1 MPEPP
6 DFWEALFGPATG
18 APAGAWMNLRLVRK
32 HGRPFLLLPRQRRA
46 AALSLSLYPAQT
58 PRARA
63 ARALLRWAVGG
74 AIPLGTRPLSFAI
87 APEDDF
93 VRFIASLAGEPK
105 PALPTMGILAGNPAK
120 DDQRFLILV
129 FDAGQNPV
137 AVVKAGLSERAQAL
151 VEKERALLAAMPPNL
166 GSVPRLRAHFQSPR
180 QRALAMDFAPG
191 DSPRPRDEGA
201 LPALLTSWVDTQRTL
216 ALGETADWQRLT
228 RAVQAR
234 ELPNPLLQRLPERTV
249 PATLQHGD
257 FAPWNIKVSPASG
270 AWTVLDWER
279 GELAGIPG
287 WDWFHYVL
295 QPAILVERL
304 PVAGLVQRMEGL
316 LRSEAFLAYAERA
329 GIRGCERELA
339 LAYLIHAA
347 EVIKPA
353 EGLAATN
360 ELRRALAAR
369 WQWV

>member
-1 MPEPP
+1 M
-6 DFWEALFGPATG
+6 
-18 APAGAWMNLRLVRK
+18 
-32 HGRPFLLLPRQRRA
+32 
-46 AALSLSLYPAQT
+46 
-58 PRARA
+58 
-63 ARALLRWAVGG
+63 
-74 AIPLGTRPLSFAI
+74 
-87 APEDDF
+87 
-93 VRFIASLAGEPK
+93 
-105 PALPTMGILAGNPAK
+105 
-120 DDQRFLILV
+120 
-129 FDAGQNPV
+129 
-137 AVVKAGLSERAQAL
+137 
-151 VEKERALLAAMPPNL
+151 
-166 GSVPRLRAHFQSPR
+166 
-180 QRALAMDFAPG
+180 
-191 DSPRPRDEGA
+191 
-201 LPALLTSWVDTQRTL
+201 
-216 ALGETADWQRLT
+216 
-228 RAVQAR
+228 
-234 ELPNPLLQRLPERTV
+234 
-249 PATLQHGD
+249 
-257 FAPWNIKVSPASG
+257 
-270 AWTVLDWER
+270 LDWER

>member
-1 MPEPP
+1 MDIDE
-6 DFWEALFGPATG
+6 
-18 APAGAWMNLRLVRK
+18 
-32 HGRPFLLLPRQRRA
+32 LLRA
-46 AALSLSLYPAQT
+46 AVAG
-58 PRARA
+58 
-63 ARALLRWAVGG
+63 VGG
-74 AIPLGTRPLSFAI
+74 TERP
-87 APEDDF
+87 
-93 VRFIASLAGEPK
+93 
-105 PALPTMGILAGNPAK
+105 
-120 DDQRFLILV
+120 
-129 FDAGQNPV
+129 GQV
-137 AVVKAGLSERAQAL
+137 QMAYAVE
-151 VEKERALLAAMPPNL
+151 
-166 GSVPRLRAHFQSPR
+166 
-180 QRALAMDFAPG
+180 
-191 DSPRPRDEGA
+191 
-201 LPALLTSWVDTQRTL
+201 
-216 ALGETADWQRLT
+216 

-234 ELPNPLLQRLPERTV
+234 ELPNPLLQRLPGRTV